1 MEALQEYGRL
11 EGRKLPF
18 DPVDCSWRDV
28 LKELE
33 KAEQAAGTSEQ
44 GDRKFLTNN
53 RRKLSS
59 MSKSIMPLLDAIP
72 KELWILRGGLAI
84 IFHVRVTSVPWSVAN
99 KLFQLAQQREIVR
112 RDILDAFEDIPSI
125 IAMAC
130 GKSQSFSEDI
140 KLHDSIEDLKVTLFD
155 AIPSL
160 IEILMPGK
168 FCEYFCQNKLT

>member
-1 MEALQEYGRL
+1 MEALHEYGRL

-18 DPVDCSWRDV
+18 NPVDCSWRDV
-28 LKELE
+28 LKELD
-33 KAEQAAGTSEQ
+33 KAEDAAATSEQ
-44 GDRKFLTNN
+44 GDKKFLTHS
-53 RRKLSS
+53 RRKLNT

-84 IFHVRVTSVPWSVAN
+84 IFHVCIALKPLHFLRLIKV
-99 KLFQLAQQREIVR
+99 LQLAQYREKVR
-112 RDILDAFEDIPSI
+112 RDILDTFEDIPGI

-130 GKSQSFSEDI
+130 SKSQRFPQDA

-168 FCEYFCQNKLT
+168 FCLWP